1 MADEILDEQ
10 RTNENVVKRLIDCIN
25 DRHIEVMDELF
36 HDDAVMHWPQSGEV
50 VRGAENRR
58 AIYGAFPELPTITP
72 RRLLSGGNLVTA
84 EALLDYGGPTFE
96 TVFIFEFRDGRIA
109 KETAYWSDAFPAPE
123 WRAQWV
129 EVSKAWSG
137 SGPPAIVVTQPVVG
151 VVVVWWLT

>member
-1 MADEILDEQ
+1 MRIMADEILDEQ

-58 AIYGAFPELPTITP
+58 AIYSAFPQLPTITP

-84 EALLDYGGPTFE
+84 EALLDYGGPAFE
-96 TVFIFEFRDGRIA
+96 TVFIFEFRDGRIT
-109 KETAYWSDAFPAPE
+109 KETAYWSEAFPAPE

-129 EVSKAWSG
+129 EVSKA
-137 SGPPAIVVTQPVVG
+137 
-151 VVVVWWLT
+151 